1 MRNFQDTFETRKL
14 SFISASSIFITATS
28 ISESEFQPGTTES
41 LGPSVIHDPGRSKNP
56 RKIKVNNLLA
66 TV

>member
-41 LGPSVIHDPGRSKNP
+41 LGPSV
-56 RKIKVNNLLA
+56 LY
-66 TV
+66 TVF